1 MPSYPKNYPFYNW
14 VPKPVGIIIL
24 FVFFLPILTVG
35 GTYSVASTEMMS
47 ELGIISE
54 HIQFAN
60 FATSI
65 GMAAFCPFLYRL
77 VVIRRQK
84 MMCLAGF
91 SLMYI
96 FSYICA
102 KTDSVF
108 LLALCSIFMGFLR
121 MVLMMVNLFT
131 LIKYA
136 GHIEA
141 YDKITPGNE
150 PTTDEGWDKLDIE
163 RSAAQPAIYLFF
175 MVLGQLGTS
184 LTAWL
189 AFEYEWQYI
198 HYFMMGLLLLCI
210 LITFITMPYHKYTTR
225 RFPINFK
232 QFGNAS
238 IFCIT
243 LACITYVLTYG
254 KVLDWYDDP
263 TIQWATVC
271 AIIAGGIFLYI
282 EMYIFSYICAK
293 TDSVFLLALC
303 SIFMGFLRMVLMMV
317 NLFTLIK
324 YAGHIEAYDKITP
337 GNEPTTDEGWDKL
350 DIERSAAQ
358 PAIYLFFMVL
368 GQLGTSLTAWL
379 AFEYEWQYIHY
390 FMMGLLL
397 LCILITFI
405 TMPYHKY
412 TTRRFP
418 INFKQFG
425 NASIFCITL
434 ACITYVLTY
443 GKVLDWYDDPTI
455 QWATVCAIIAGGIFL
470 YIESTQRNPY
480 YQLDVFKLRTIRMGF
495 LFYFLLMVLN
505 SSAMFVNVFTGI
517 GMKLD
522 NFQNATLGNWSMLGY
537 LIGGIATIW
546 LSVKGVHFKYLFA
559 AGFLLLGLSAMFMY
573 FEVQGAGLYERMK
586 YPVIIRSTGMM
597 FLYSLI
603 PTYATQRM
611 PYKYLSS
618 WICTMITVRMV
629 LAPCIGAALYTNVLQ
644 ERQQHYVTRYAQN
657 VDMLHPEASASFT
670 QTVQGMQYQ
679 GKSKQEA
686 INMAAISTKGRIQ
699 VQATLS
705 AVKEMAGWTLYACL
719 ICMIFVLVVRYPK
732 RKLLT

>member
-263 TIQWATVC
+263 TI
-271 AIIAGGIFLYI
+271 
-282 EMYIFSYICAK
+282 
-293 TDSVFLLALC
+293 
-303 SIFMGFLRMVLMMV
+303 R
-317 NLFTLIK
+317 
-324 YAGHIEAYDKITP
+324 
-337 GNEPTTDEGWDKL
+337 
-350 DIERSAAQ
+350 
-358 PAIYLFFMVL
+358 
-368 GQLGTSLTAWL
+368 
-379 AFEYEWQYIHY
+379 
-390 FMMGLLL
+390 
-397 LCILITFI
+397 
-405 TMPYHKY
+405 
-412 TTRRFP
+412 
-418 INFKQFG
+418 
-425 NASIFCITL
+425 
-434 ACITYVLTY
+434 
-443 GKVLDWYDDPTI
+443 
-455 QWATVCAIIAGGIFL
+455 WATVCAIIAGGIFL

-505 SSAMFVNVFTGI
+505 SSAMFVNVFAGI

-522 NFQNATLGNWSMLGY
+522 NWQNASLGNWTMLGY
-537 LIGGIATIW
+537 FIGCIIAVM
-546 LSVKGVHFKYLFA
+546 LGSRGVHLKYLFSL
-559 AGFLLLGLSAMFMY
+559 GFVLIGLSALFMY
-573 FEVQGAGLYERMK
+573 FEVQTSGLYERMK
-586 YPVIIRSTGMM
+586 YPVIIRATGMM
-597 FLYSLI
+597 LLYSL
-603 PTYATQRM
+603 TAVHANQRM
-611 PYKYLSS
+611 LYKYLST
-618 WICTMITVRMV
+618 WICIMLTVRMV
-629 LAPCIGAALYTNVLQ
+629 MGPGIGTALYTNVMQ
-644 ERQQHYVTRYAQN
+644 HRQQHYVTRFAQDRDLLN
-657 VDMLHPEASASFT
+657 PEVAASYS
-670 QTVQGMQYQ
+670 QTVKGMQYQ
-679 GKSKQEA
+679 GKSEQEA
-686 INMAAISTKGRIQ
+686 EQMAAMSAKGSVQ

-705 AVKEMAGWTLYACL
+705 AVKEMSGWTFYGCMACAVFFL
-719 ICMIFVLVVRYPK
+719 LFPWKK
-732 RKLLT
+732 RKLEPFAATVS

>member
-24 FVFFLPILTVG
+24 ILFFLPILTVG
-35 GTYSVASTEMMS
+35 GTYSVNSTEMMNG
-47 ELGIISE
+47 LGIISE
-54 HIQFAN
+54 HIQFTN

-77 VVIRRQK
+77 VLIRREK
-84 MMCLAGF
+84 MMCIAGF

-108 LLALCSIFMGFLR
+108 LLALCSLFTGFLR

-141 YDKITPGNE
+141 YE
-150 PTTDEGWDKLDIE
+150 PATGEGWDKLDIE

-175 MVLGQLGTS
+175 MILGQIGTS

-189 AFEYEWQYI
+189 AFEYEWQYVY
-198 HYFMMGLLLLCI
+198 YFMMGLLLLCI
-210 LITFITMPYHKYTTR
+210 LITFITMPYHKYVTR

-238 IFCIT
+238 IFSVM
-243 LACITYVLTYG
+243 LLCITYILTYG
-254 KVLDWYDDP
+254 KVLDWYDNP
-263 TIQWATVC
+263 TIQWATVG
-271 AIIAGGIFLYI
+271 AIITGGIFIYI
-282 EMYIFSYICAK
+282 EA
-293 TDSVFLLALC
+293 
-303 SIFMGFLRMVLMMV
+303 
-317 NLFTLIK
+317 
-324 YAGHIEAYDKITP
+324 
-337 GNEPTTDEGWDKL
+337 
-350 DIERSAAQ
+350 
-358 PAIYLFFMVL
+358 
-368 GQLGTSLTAWL
+368 
-379 AFEYEWQYIHY
+379 
-390 FMMGLLL
+390 
-397 LCILITFI
+397 
-405 TMPYHKY
+405 
-412 TTRRFP
+412 
-418 INFKQFG
+418 
-425 NASIFCITL
+425 
-434 ACITYVLTY
+434 
-443 GKVLDWYDDPTI
+443 
-455 QWATVCAIIAGGIFL
+455 
-470 YIESTQRNPY
+470 TQRNPY
-480 YQLDVFKLRTIRMGF
+480 YQLDVFKLRTIRIGF
-495 LFYFLLMVLN
+495 LLYFLLMVLN

-517 GMKLD
+517 SMKLD

-537 LIGGIATIW
+537 FIGGIVTIR

-597 FLYSLI
+597 LLYSLI
-603 PTYATQRM
+603 PTFATQRM
-611 PYKYLSS
+611 PYKFLSS
-618 WICTMITVRMV
+618 WICTMLTVRMV
-629 LAPCIGAALYTNVLQ
+629 LAPSIGTALYTNILQ
-644 ERQQHYVTRYAQN
+644 ERQQYYITRYAQN
-657 VDMLHPEASASFT
+657 VDMLHPEASSSFI
-670 QTVQGMQYQ
+670 QTMKGMQYQ
-679 GKSKQEA
+679 GKSRTES

-719 ICMIFVLVVRYPK
+719 ICMIFAVVIPYPK

>member
-121 MVLMMVNLFT
+121 MVLMMVTLFT

-243 LACITYVLTYG
+243 LT
-254 KVLDWYDDP
+254 
-263 TIQWATVC
+263 
-271 AIIAGGIFLYI
+271 
-282 EMYIFSYICAK
+282 
-293 TDSVFLLALC
+293 
-303 SIFMGFLRMVLMMV
+303 
-317 NLFTLIK
+317 
-324 YAGHIEAYDKITP
+324 
-337 GNEPTTDEGWDKL
+337 
-350 DIERSAAQ
+350 
-358 PAIYLFFMVL
+358 
-368 GQLGTSLTAWL
+368 
-379 AFEYEWQYIHY
+379 
-390 FMMGLLL
+390 
-397 LCILITFI
+397 
-405 TMPYHKY
+405 
-412 TTRRFP
+412 
-418 INFKQFG
+418 
-425 NASIFCITL
+425 
-434 ACITYVLTY
+434 CITYVLTY

-586 YPVIIRSTGMM
+586 YPGHHPFYRYDVPLFADSNLRHPTHALQISFFLDMYHAYRTHGIGSQHRSRT
-597 FLYSLI
+597 LYECTART
-603 PTYATQRM
+603 PTALRH
-611 PYKYLSS
+611 PL
-618 WICTMITVRMV
+618 CTECRHA
-629 LAPCIGAALYTNVLQ
+629 APRSIHLVYPD
-644 ERQQHYVTRYAQN
+644 RTRYAISGKEQTRSN
-657 VDMLHPEASASFT
+657 QHGCHIHQRTHPSAGHPLCCKGNGRMDTLLLLVLHDICAC
-670 QTVQGMQYQ
+670 
-679 GKSKQEA
+679 
-686 INMAAISTKGRIQ
+686 R
-699 VQATLS
+699 
-705 AVKEMAGWTLYACL
+705 AVS
-719 ICMIFVLVVRYPK
+719 
-732 RKLLT
+732 